1 MTISRTV
8 CLGFLVLITIGTLLL
23 ILPFSSS
30 DGTWSDPI
38 VALFTAT
45 SAVCVTG
52 LAVEDTGTYFS
63 FWGQFFILA
72 LVQIGGLGYM
82 TTTTFLILLVGR
94 RFDLRHKVAIQQ
106 ELDRPGLQGSALVI
120 RSIIATSILFEI
132 TGVFLMLPVFVP
144 DYGFRGG
151 LWFAIFHSINSWNN
165 AGFGLLSTSYINY
178 QSSVLLNVVV
188 SVLIIFG
195 GIGYRVFFEMFLWL
209 RARLLNKSQR
219 IVFSLNFK
227 VSISTTLFL
236 LAFGTVAF
244 FLTELNNP
252 GTFGSMSLGNKLM
265 AAWFQSVTTRT
276 AGFNTIDIS
285 KLTTTGLFLT
295 IGLMFIGASPGGTG
309 GGIKTTTLRIL
320 FSCTKA
326 ILQGKEEVELYQRQV
341 PISLILKA
349 VGVLIGSVTTVIVAL
364 TLISLTDS
372 KFDFIQ
378 LLFEVVSAFATVGLS
393 TGITASVSAWAK
405 LVLIVTMY
413 VGRVGVLL
421 LMAALLGDPRP
432 SAIHYPE
439 ENVLVG

>member
-8 CLGFLVLITIGTLLL
+8 CLGFLAVITVGTLLL
-23 ILPFSSS
+23 MMPFSSS
-30 DGTWSDPI
+30 NGTWIPPL
-38 VALFTAT
+38 VAVFTST

-52 LAVEDTGTYFS
+52 LSVVDPGSYFS
-63 FWGQFFILA
+63 FWGQFLIAA

-82 TTTTFLILLVGR
+82 TTTTFLILLVAR
-94 RFDLRHKVAIQQ
+94 RFDLRHKIAIQRD
-106 ELDRPGLQGSALVI
+106 LDRPGLQGSTLII
-120 RSIIATSILFEI
+120 RSIVAITLLFEI
-132 TGVFLMLPVFVP
+132 TGVFLLLPVFVP
-144 DYGFRGG
+144 DLGWQRG

-165 AGFGLLSTSYINY
+165 AGFGLLKDNFISY
-178 QSSVLLNVVV
+178 QSSILLNIVV
-188 SVLIIFG
+188 SGLIICG
-195 GIGYRVFFEMFLWL
+195 GIGYRVIFEMFLWL
-209 RARLLNKSQR
+209 RDRLLNKSRR

-227 VSISTTLFL
+227 VAISTTVFL

-309 GGIKTTTLRIL
+309 GGIKTTTLRII
-320 FSCTKA
+320 FCCTKA

-349 VGVLIGSVTTVIVAL
+349 VGVLFGSVTTVIIAL

-372 KFDFIQ
+372 EFDFIQ

-413 VGRVGVLL
+413 VGRVGILL

>member
-8 CLGFLVLITIGTLLL
+8 CLGFLAVITVGTLLL
-23 ILPFSSS
+23 MMPFSSS
-30 DGTWSDPI
+30 NGTWIPPL
-38 VALFTAT
+38 VAVFTST

-52 LAVEDTGTYFS
+52 LSVVDPGSYFS
-63 FWGQFFILA
+63 FWGQFLIAA

-82 TTTTFLILLVGR
+82 TTTTFLILLVAR
-94 RFDLRHKVAIQQ
+94 RFDLRHKIAIQRD
-106 ELDRPGLQGSALVI
+106 LDRPGLQGSTLII
-120 RSIIATSILFEI
+120 RSIVAITLLFEI
-132 TGVFLMLPVFVP
+132 TGVFLLLPVFVP
-144 DYGFRGG
+144 DLGWQRG

-165 AGFGLLSTSYINY
+165 AGFGLLKDNFISY
-178 QSSVLLNVVV
+178 QSSILLNIVV
-188 SVLIIFG
+188 SGLIICG
-195 GIGYRVFFEMFLWL
+195 GIGYRVIFEMFLWL
-209 RARLLNKSQR
+209 RDRLLNKSRR

-227 VSISTTLFL
+227 VAISTTVFL

-276 AGFNTIDIS
+276 AGFNTVDIS

-309 GGIKTTTLRIL
+309 GGIKTTTLRII
-320 FSCTKA
+320 FCCTKA

-349 VGVLIGSVTTVIVAL
+349 VGVLFGSVTTVIIAL

-372 KFDFIQ
+372 EFDFIQ

-413 VGRVGVLL
+413 VGRVGILL

>member
-8 CLGFLVLITIGTLLL
+8 CLGFLALITVGTLLL
-23 ILPFSSS
+23 MMPFSAST
-30 DGTWSDPI
+30 GTWIPPL

-52 LAVEDTGTYFS
+52 LSVVDPGSYFS
-63 FWGQFFILA
+63 FWGQFLIAA

-94 RFDLRHKVAIQQ
+94 RFDLRHKIAIQQ
-106 ELDRPGLQGSALVI
+106 DLDRPGLQGSTLII
-120 RSIIATSILFEI
+120 RSIVATTLLFEI
-132 TGVFLMLPVFVP
+132 TGVFLLLPVFVP
-144 DYGFRGG
+144 DFGWQRG

-165 AGFGLLSTSYINY
+165 AGFGLLRDNFISY
-178 QSSVLLNVVV
+178 QSSILLNLVVTA
-188 SVLIIFG
+188 LIIFG
-195 GIGYRVFFEMFLWL
+195 GIGYRVIFELFLWL
-209 RARLLNKSQR
+209 RDRLLNKSRR

-276 AGFNTIDIS
+276 AGFNTIDFS
-285 KLTTTGLFLT
+285 KVTTTGLFLT

-341 PISLILKA
+341 PLSLILKA
-349 VGVLIGSVTTVIVAL
+349 IGVLVGSVTTVIISLA
-364 TLISLTDS
+364 LISLTEP